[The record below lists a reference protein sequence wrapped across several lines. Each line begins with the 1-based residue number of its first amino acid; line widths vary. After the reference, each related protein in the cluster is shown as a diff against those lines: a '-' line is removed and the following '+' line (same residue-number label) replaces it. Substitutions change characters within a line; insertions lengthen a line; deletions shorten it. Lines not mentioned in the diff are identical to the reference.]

1 MHNCPRC
8 GQPTNG
14 AWSEGGLLWAICDDC
29 MSADSSA
36 VEEVRPTMRAV
47 DDCPRCGGRVLHV
60 RALATNARRW
70 ADSLPARRN
79 DEF

>member
-47 DDCPRCGGRVLHV
+47 DDCPRCGGRGEI
-60 RALATNARRW
+60 
-70 ADSLPARRN
+70 RN
-79 DEF
+79 DGFVWVACPACSGNRH